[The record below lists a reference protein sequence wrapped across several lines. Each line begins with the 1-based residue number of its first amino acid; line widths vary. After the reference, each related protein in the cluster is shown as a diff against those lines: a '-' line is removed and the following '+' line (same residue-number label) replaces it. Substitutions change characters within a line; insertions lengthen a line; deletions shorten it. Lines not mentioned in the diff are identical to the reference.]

1 MVGTGPS
8 LAFPFSG
15 LRCVLSSAGSCPAV
29 VVPGPFQAGLC
40 CMPVVGS
47 KTLCCGGE
55 GGNQELLQE
64 FVKAV
69 VQVFVDSTLGFSCK
83 QEQMCTAL
91 LVLQPETP
99 GWRYQGFS
107 VEHSHVFGVYSHIR
121 LVGLIWQSL
130 HLTPAG
136 G

>member
-15 LRCVLSSAGSCPAV
+15 LRCSLSSAGSRPAV

-40 CMPVVGS
+40 CMPGGGAA
-47 KTLCCGGE
+47 KPLCCRGE
-55 GGNQELLQE
+55 GSNRELLQE
-64 FVKAV
+64 FLKAV

-99 GWRYQGFS
+99 GWCYQGFS
-107 VEHSHVFGVYSHIR
+107 VEHSHVFGVYSHM
-121 LVGLIWQSL
+121 
-130 HLTPAG
+130 
-136 G
+136 